1 MANISLKEIKD
12 SLAEQL
18 FDVKEKLS
26 DDEYKNLI
34 ETTAEILK
42 PKPRTENVSY
52 CIVKKWKYG
61 GHDTDVKVYKTMDEL
76 VEGMKHYEKE
86 WLTKPVQKGEPIR
99 ESLEIQIFNRLSESD
114 SEDED

>member
-1 MANISLKEIKD
+1 MTDSINTIKH

-18 FDVKEKLS
+18 FNIKEKLT

-34 ETTAEILK
+34 ETTAEIQK
-42 PKPRTENVSY
+42 PKPRTPNVSY
-52 CIVKKWKYG
+52 CLVKKWKYG

-76 VEGMKHYEKE
+76 VEGMKHYENE
-86 WLTKPVQKGEPIR
+86 WLTEPVAKGEPIR